1 LRFLGIKETIM
12 PRFANL
18 QHAIN
23 SIPDGLFWLIGK
35 GKVRADEPLYAIQ
48 IMDQQRRVLAEAE
61 DDSLIEAISMALN
74 SLNAPVGRD

>member
-1 LRFLGIKETIM
+1 MGNEY
-12 PRFANL
+12 RFANL

-48 IMDQQRRVLAEAE
+48 IMDQQRNIIAEAE
-61 DDSLIEAISMALN
+61 DDSLIKAISLALR
-74 SLNAPVGRD
+74 AVHR